1 MDPSPPTPRV
11 ASEIRSSHHHHHH
24 QGGMISHGLQA
35 MIMALLVVVSV
46 GYIFLWIMMPT
57 NVYRQVWIVKIRAVT
72 DSTYYGRQ
80 GANILMYTF
89 PLLFVAVLGCVYLHL
104 GKRRTIHNTLQ
115 DGNGS
120 NYRKAM
126 WKRPIIIKGL
136 GIVSRIEL
144 TFLVMFVALLVWAFS
159 NYLHISFANITPASA
174 AKSGEKVWE
183 AKLDGAALR
192 LGLVGGIGLA
202 FLFFPVSRGSSVLQI
217 FGLTSEASIKYHIW
231 LGHIVMALFTAHG
244 ICYVVYWAVTDQLS
258 QMIKWQKTAISNVAG
273 EISLLA
279 GLTLWVTTFPRIR
292 RKMFELF
299 FYTHHL
305 YIAFVLFFVLHVGIT
320 YTCIML
326 PGFYLFMVDRYLRFL
341 QSRQSVRLVSA
352 RILPCE
358 TVELNFSK
366 SKGLIYTPTS
376 IIFMSVPSISKLQ
389 WHPFTVSSSSYLE
402 PEKLSVIIKGEGSW
416 SKKLY
421 QIFSSPSAVDHLDI
435 SIEGPYGPV
444 STDFLR
450 HDLLVMVSGGSGITP
465 FISIIREMIYA
476 NQTQQNCKIPK
487 ILLISAFK
495 NSSELTMLDLLL
507 PITGSISQV
516 SELGLKI
523 EAYVTREKEPAA
535 EHEKSIRTAWFK
547 PRQSDSPIT
556 PVLGKNSWLWLGAI
570 ISSSF
575 IIFLLLIGILTRYYI
590 YPIDKNTNDIYPY
603 SSRSVLNILFMCIS
617 IVITA
622 TIAFLWN
629 KKQNSMETNQI
640 QNLDG
645 ATPEGSPNSCFYI
658 ADRELESLPQQA
670 VSLATNIHYGERPE
684 VKRILFE
691 RKESSVG
698 VLVCGPKK
706 MRHEVAKICSS
717 GLAQNL
723 HFESISFSW

>member
-1 MDPSPPTPRV
+1 MDPSLTP
-11 ASEIRSSHHHHHH
+11 AAGIRSSR
-24 QGGMISHGLQA
+24 QARPENSRNNGLQA
-35 MIMALLVVVSV
+35 MIMALVVVISV
-46 GYIFLWIMMPT
+46 GYIFLWIMMST
-57 NVYRQVWIVKIRAVT
+57 NLYRQVWIVKIRAVT
-72 DSTYYGRQ
+72 NSTFFGTQ
-80 GANILMYTF
+80 GTNILMYTF
-89 PLLFVAVLGCVYLHL
+89 PVLFIAVLCCVYLHQ
-104 GKRRTIHNTLQ
+104 GKKRTVRSNSNK
-115 DGNGS
+115 GNG
-120 NYRKAM
+120 NKAL

-144 TFLVMFVALLVWAFS
+144 TFLVMFIALLVWAFS
-159 NYLHISFANITPASA
+159 NYLHISFAKITPASA
-174 AKSGEKVWE
+174 AKDGEKVWE
-183 AKLDGAALR
+183 AKLDSAALR
-192 LGLVGGIGLA
+192 LGLVGNIGLT

-217 FGLTSEASIKYHIW
+217 FGLTSEASVKYHIW
-231 LGHIVMALFTAHG
+231 LGHIAMALFTAHG
-244 ICYVVYWAVTDQLS
+244 ICYVIYWAVTDQIS
-258 QMIKWQKTAISNVAG
+258 QMIKWEKTDISNVAG
-273 EISLLA
+273 EIALLA
-279 GLTLWVTTFPRIR
+279 GLVMWATTFPRIR

-305 YIAFVLFFVLHVGIT
+305 YVVFVLFFVLHVGFS
-320 YTCIML
+320 YSCIML
-326 PGFYLFMVDRYLRFL
+326 PGFYLFMIDRYLRFL
-341 QSRQSVRLVSA
+341 QSRQSIRLVST
-352 RILPCE
+352 RTLPCE

-366 SKGLIYTPTS
+366 SKGLTYAPTS
-376 IIFMSVPSISKLQ
+376 IIFMNVPSISKLQ
-389 WHPFTVSSSSYLE
+389 WHPFTVTSSSYLE
-402 PEKLSVIIKGEGSW
+402 PEKLSVVIKGEGSW

-421 QIFSSPSAVDHLDI
+421 QILSSPSAADHLDI
-435 SIEGPYGPV
+435 SIEGPYGPA

-476 NQTQQNCKIPK
+476 KQTQQNCKTPK

-495 NSSELTMLDLLL
+495 NSSELTMFDLLL
-507 PITGSISQV
+507 PITGSISEV
-516 SELGLKI
+516 SELGLQI

-535 EHEKSIRTAWFK
+535 ELKNTIRTVWFK

-556 PVLGKNSWLWLGAI
+556 PVLGKNNWLWLGAI

-590 YPIDKNTNDIYPY
+590 YPIDKNTNKIYSY
-603 SSRSVLNILFMCIS
+603 SSKSLLNILFICIS
-617 IVITA
+617 IVITS

-640 QNLDG
+640 QNMEG
-645 ATPEGSPNSCFYI
+645 ATPEGSPNSWFYI
-658 ADRELESLPQQA
+658 AERELESLPQQT
-670 VSLATNIHYGERPE
+670 VSLSTKIHFGERPE
-684 VKRILFE
+684 LKRILFE

-717 GLAQNL
+717 GLAENL